1 MIICK
6 TPHRISFVGGGSD
19 FKEFFQFDDGKVI
32 SATID
37 KYMYVS
43 MKKSYKDIHIKY
55 SQYEHVSKVNQIKHP
70 IIKEVLKFYKLNN
83 VDISSFSDIPGGT
96 GLGSSSA
103 FTLSLINAA
112 NNIINNKSLSKK
124 ELARLACYIEI
135 EKVKSNIGYQDQ
147 YSCCFGGLNEIKFT
161 NKATITKPLHINKD
175 ALNRFNSNLILI
187 DTGLQRSASEIL
199 TSQKQNMYKNIKKI
213 QNMVKLCDNFKN
225 ELKNENYK
233 SCGEIINESWRIKK
247 TFSENITNKKI
258 DYLINYLI
266 KNGAYGCK
274 LLGAGMGGFIMCLA
288 NSKSRKKIQENIKN
302 IKIIKFKFENQ
313 GAQLFR
319 V

>member
-1 MIICK
+1 
-6 TPHRISFVGGGSD
+6 
-19 FKEFFQFDDGKVI
+19 
-32 SATID
+32 
-37 KYMYVS
+37 
-43 MKKSYKDIHIKY
+43 
-55 SQYEHVSKVNQIKHP
+55 
-70 IIKEVLKFYKLNN
+70 
-83 VDISSFSDIPGGT
+83 
-96 GLGSSSA
+96 
-103 FTLSLINAA
+103 
-112 NNIINNKSLSKK
+112 
-124 ELARLACYIEI
+124 
-135 EKVKSNIGYQDQ
+135 
-147 YSCCFGGLNEIKFT
+147 
-161 NKATITKPLHINKD
+161 
-175 ALNRFNSNLILI
+175 
-187 DTGLQRSASEIL
+187 
-199 TSQKQNMYKNIKKI
+199 MYKNIKKI

-233 SCGEIINESWRIKK
+233 SCGEIINENWRIKK